1 MAVVI
6 GSDCNLNK
14 AGAAGAGPGK
24 DRILLLVGELENN
37 FAEMFNSVIF
47 FKGKQAFSRSKLM
60 FLNAMCVFS
69 D

>member
-24 DRILLLVGELENN
+24 DRILLLVRG
-37 FAEMFNSVIF
+37 AGWPIA
-47 FKGKQAFSRSKLM
+47 GKQL
-60 FLNAMCVFS
+60 C
-69 D
+69 